1 MDKSWIHKSRASA
14 AYKAGVQ
21 QFLDFAFANAISSD
35 RIKCPCKNCS
45 NIYYRSRDEVYEH
58 LICDG
63 VDKGYARGVWVFH
76 GELAS
81 LRQISRNVTL
91 DEDVSDEVDAMHGML
106 QLAFGTQDPKFGAH
120 ETEEGPNVEA
130 ERQTINHTA
139 GTRSFAQIREEERQ
153 LNERVSQQS
162 ESSRHSTFRNDI
174 STQVMGEDIHG
185 QTRTFGLCVAP
196 SDIYGPQAS
205 TTEARRMAEAERAQ
219 RIVSEEMVVALREE
233 MDQMKTRM
241 NQIETLLQRFT
252 DSGQPSSSSE
262 SVGFQ
267 CSS

>member
-139 GTRSFAQIREEERQ
+139 GTRSFAQIREEEKEI
-153 LNERVSQQS
+153 LCSPVLYWK
-162 ESSRHSTFRNDI
+162 HCLF
-174 STQVMGEDIHG
+174 
-185 QTRTFGLCVAP
+185 FGMR
-196 SDIYGPQAS
+196 GGW
-205 TTEARRMAEAERAQ
+205 T
-219 RIVSEEMVVALREE
+219 
-233 MDQMKTRM
+233 
-241 NQIETLLQRFT
+241 
-252 DSGQPSSSSE
+252 
-262 SVGFQ
+262 VGSWG
-267 CSS
+267 C